1 MNTILQGFMADG
13 NPFDNSAVWAKVH
26 QREREE
32 PLKLGRMHCTVD
44 ATNASRVIYVKYIQ
58 IFQLF
63 IYTFS
68 FQPII

>member
-1 MNTILQGFMADG
+1 MADG

-44 ATNASRVIYVKYIQ
+44 ATNASRNLRKIHTNIPIVYLYIFFSTDYLVFS
-58 IFQLF
+58 IFF
-63 IYTFS
+63 
-68 FQPII
+68 